1 MLQAGSIP
9 HSLEGFAV
17 FRSFIQVFALLCGTS
32 FLVMASGL
40 HGLLLPLRGGAEGFS
55 TTSLGLLGTAWA
67 GGFIASCLLAPR
79 LVRRVGH
86 VRAFSAFASIA
97 AIVALLT
104 GILVNSTAWIVLRA
118 LTGFAMAGSYMVI
131 ESWLNE
137 RATNANR
144 GQIFGLYMVVNFGSI
159 TVGQMMIGFGDVHT
173 GTFFM
178 MSGILFCLA
187 LIPTAI
193 STASSPKPLTEV
205 QLDLK
210 ALYRN
215 SPVAFLGCI
224 LIGIANGAFGTLG
237 AVYGAATGISTTEI
251 ALMMSASVMGG
262 ALMQIPVGRMSDRT
276 DRRYVLAIVGGAAA
290 AIGLL
295 IFLIAPHHAY
305 AILAMT
311 AIYGG
316 LAYTLYP
323 VAVAHANDFSD
334 QQSFVKVTSGL
345 LLLYG
350 FGTMIGPI
358 LGAWAMESVAPEGLF
373 AITALAHISIM
384 AHAIIRSRMRAP
396 VPIELR
402 DNFQTVHS
410 ERVTPEGVRLDPRA
424 ETLPE

>member
-1 MLQAGSIP
+1 M
-9 HSLEGFAV
+9 

-104 GILVNSTAWIVLRA
+104 GILVDSTAWIVLRA

>member
-1 MLQAGSIP
+1 M
-9 HSLEGFAV
+9 

-104 GILVNSTAWIVLRA
+104 GILVEPTAWIILRA

-137 RATNANR
+137 RATNTNR
-144 GQIFGLYMVVNFGSI
+144 GQIFGLYMVVNFASI
-159 TVGQMMIGFGDVHT
+159 TVGQMMIGFGDVRS

-178 MSGILFCLA
+178 LTGILFCLA

-205 QLDLK
+205 QLDLR

-224 LIGIANGAFGTLG
+224 LIGVANGAFGTLG
-237 AVYGAATGISTTEI
+237 AVYGASTRISTTEI

-290 AIGLL
+290 FIGLL
-295 IFLIAPHHAY
+295 IFMIAPHNAY
-305 AILAMT
+305 VILIMT

-316 LAYTLYP
+316 LAYALYP
-323 VAVAHANDFSD
+323 VAVAHANDFADSAN
-334 QQSFVKVTSGL
+334 FVKVTSGL

-358 LGAWAMESVAPEGLF
+358 LGALAMETISPAGLF
-373 AITALAHISIM
+373 AVTALAHVLIM
-384 AHAIIRSRMRAP
+384 THAIIRSRMRAP

-402 DNFQTVHS
+402 DNFQTAGA
-410 ERVTPEGVRLDPRA
+410 ERVTPESVRLDPRA
-424 ETLPE
+424 ESPAE

>member
-1 MLQAGSIP
+1 M
-9 HSLEGFAV
+9 
-17 FRSFIQVFALLCGTS
+17 FRSFVQVFALLCGTS

-67 GGFIASCLLAPR
+67 GGFITACLLAPR

-86 VRAFSAFASIA
+86 VRAFSAFAAIA
-97 AIVALLT
+97 AIVALMT
-104 GILVNSTAWIVLRA
+104 GILVQATAWIALRA
-118 LTGFAMAGSYMVI
+118 LTGFAMAGAYMVI

-144 GQIFGLYMVVNFGSI
+144 GQIFGLYMVVNFASI
-159 TVGQMMIGFGDVHT
+159 TAGQMMIGFGDVHN

-178 MSGILFCLA
+178 LTGVLFCLA

-215 SPVAFLGCI
+215 SPVAFVGCM
-224 LIGIANGAFGTLG
+224 LIGVANGAFGTLG
-237 AVYGAATGISTTEI
+237 AVYGAATGITTTEI

-276 DRRYVLAIVGGAAA
+276 DRRYVLAFVAGAAA
-290 AIGLL
+290 IIGIL
-295 IFLIAPHHAY
+295 IFLIGSRQATV
-305 AILAMT
+305 ILFMT

-323 VAVAHANDFSD
+323 VAVAHANDYSD
-334 QQSFVKVTSGL
+334 SQNFVKVTGGL

-350 FGTMIGPI
+350 FGTMVGPI
-358 LGAWAMESVAPEGLF
+358 LGAWAMEYVAPEGLF
-373 AITALAHISIM
+373 AITALAHVSIM
-384 AHAIIRSRMRAP
+384 THAIIRSRMRAAM
-396 VPIELR
+396 PIAMR
-402 DNFQTVHS
+402 DNFQTVPS
-410 ERVTPEGVRLDPRA
+410 ERATPEGIKLDPRA
-424 ETLPE
+424 EAQPD

>member
-1 MLQAGSIP
+1 M
-9 HSLEGFAV
+9 
-17 FRSFIQVFALLCGTS
+17 FRSFVQVFALLCGTS

-40 HGLLLPLRGGAEGFS
+40 HGLLLPLRGGVEGFS

-67 GGFIASCLLAPR
+67 GGFITACLLAPR
-79 LVRRVGH
+79 LVQRVGH

-97 AIVALLT
+97 AIVALMT
-104 GILVNSTAWIVLRA
+104 GLLVDSTAWIALRA

-137 RATNANR
+137 RASNANR

-159 TVGQMMIGFGDVHT
+159 TAGQLMIGFGDVRN

-178 MSGILFCLA
+178 LTGILFCLA

-224 LIGIANGAFGTLG
+224 LIGVANGAFGTLG
-237 AVYGAATGISTTEI
+237 AVYGAATGISTAEI
-251 ALMMSASVMGG
+251 ALMMSAAVLGG

-276 DRRYVLAIVGGAAA
+276 DRRYVLACVGGAAA
-290 AIGLL
+290 LIGLM
-295 IFLIAPHHAY
+295 IFAFAPHNATL
-305 AILAMT
+305 ILIMT

-334 QQSFVKVTSGL
+334 SENFVKVTSGL

-350 FGTMIGPI
+350 FGTMIGPV
-358 LGAWAMESVAPEGLF
+358 LGAWAMEAVKPEGLF
-373 AITALAHISIM
+373 AITALAHAAIM
-384 AHAIIRSRMRAP
+384 VHAIIRSRMRAP
-396 VPIELR
+396 VPIDQR
-402 DNFQTVHS
+402 DNFQTAHS
-410 ERVTPEGVRLDPRA
+410 ERATPEGVRLDPRA
-424 ETLPE
+424 ESAPE

>member
-1 MLQAGSIP
+1 MLVHSD
-9 HSLEGFAV
+9 SLEGFTV

-97 AIVALLT
+97 AIVALMT
-104 GILVNSTAWIVLRA
+104 GLLVESTAWIVLRA

-144 GQIFGLYMVVNFGSI
+144 GQIFGLYMVVNFASI
-159 TVGQMMIGFGDVHT
+159 TVGQMMIGFGDVKT

-224 LIGIANGAFGTLG
+224 LIGVANGAFGTLG

-295 IFLIAPHHAY
+295 IFLTAPRHAY
-305 AILAMT
+305 LILAMT

-358 LGAWAMESVAPEGLF
+358 LGAWAMESITPEGLF
-373 AITALAHISIM
+373 AVTALAHASIM
-384 AHAIIRSRMRAP
+384 THAIIRSRMRPP

-402 DNFQTVHS
+402 DNFQTVGA
-410 ERVTPEGVRLDPRA
+410 ERVTPEGVKLDPRA
-424 ETLPE
+424 ENLPD

>member
-1 MLQAGSIP
+1 LLQAGSIP

-104 GILVNSTAWIVLRA
+104 GILVDSTAWIVLRA

>member
-1 MLQAGSIP
+1 M
-9 HSLEGFAV
+9 

-67 GGFIASCLLAPR
+67 GGFITACLLAPR

-86 VRAFSAFASIA
+86 VRAFSAFAAIA
-97 AIVALLT
+97 AIVALMT
-104 GILVNSTAWIVLRA
+104 GILVNSTAWIILRA

-159 TVGQMMIGFGDVHT
+159 TVGQLMIGFGDVHN

-178 MSGILFCLA
+178 LSGILFCLA

-205 QLDLK
+205 QLDLR

-224 LIGIANGAFGTLG
+224 LIGVANGAFGTLG
-237 AVYGAATGISTTEI
+237 AVYGAATGISVGEI
-251 ALMMSASVMGG
+251 ALMMSASVLGG

-276 DRRYVLAIVGGAAA
+276 DRRYVLAFVGGAAA
-290 AIGLL
+290 LIGLL
-295 IFLIAPHHAY
+295 IFFIAPRHATI
-305 AILAMT
+305 ILIMT

-334 QQSFVKVTSGL
+334 SENFVKVTSGL

-350 FGTMIGPI
+350 FGTMIGPV
-358 LGAWAMESVAPEGLF
+358 LGAWAMETIGAEGLF
-373 AITALAHISIM
+373 AITALAHAAIM
-384 AHAIIRSRMRAP
+384 CHAIIRSRMRAP

-410 ERVTPEGVRLDPRA
+410 ERATPEGVKLDPRA